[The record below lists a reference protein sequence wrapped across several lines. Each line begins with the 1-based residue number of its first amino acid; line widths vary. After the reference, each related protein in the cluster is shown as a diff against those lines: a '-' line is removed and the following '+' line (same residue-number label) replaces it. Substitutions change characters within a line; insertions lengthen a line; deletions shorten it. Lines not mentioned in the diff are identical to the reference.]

1 SSYFEQSIFTL
12 KGEIDLN
19 IFERSFNKV
28 IERYDIL
35 RTVFVYENV
44 DKPKQIVFKERKAR
58 IGYEDISKLSNESKE
73 NYIENF
79 ISKDKEKGF
88 NLGKD
93 LLIKIS
99 ILKVEKDKYE
109 VVWSFHHILM
119 DGWCLNIIM
128 NDFFNIYSQLQEEK
142 SIELPKVTPYIEYI
156 KWLEDRKKL
165 DNEGEE
171 YWRNYLSCYENVARI
186 PISAERHKEE
196 KYELKELKFAINKE
210 KTKKL
215 ERIVKTERVT
225 MNTIIQ
231 AVWGIL
237 LQRYNNIDD
246 VVFGT
251 VVSGRNANIEGID
264 RMVGLFINTIPVR
277 IKTESGMSFV
287 ELIKEIQKS
296 SLESSKYDYYPLAEI
311 QSKTKLKNELINNI
325 VVYENYYIDNSSIN
339 LNEKINKKFIMENMQ
354 TREETNYDLNLIIG
368 PSEELNIKLSYNK
381 KIYDDYIIKKISKQF
396 ALIID
401 TIISNKNI
409 LVDKIE
415 IIEEEEKKQILYEFN
430 DTKVDYPKNKTIQ
443 ELFEEQVEK
452 TPNNIAVVFE
462 DKKLTYRELNE
473 KA

>member
-1 SSYFEQSIFTL
+1 SKEYNEETIKEISNNYKNNLVNIINHCLSKEKTELTPTDLGDSNLTIDQLDILSLKYRNRGLEIKNIYSLTPMQMGMLFHALKDEESSSYFEQSIFTL

-165 DNEGEE
+165 NNEGEE

-246 VVFGT
+246 VV
-251 VVSGRNANIEGID
+251 
-264 RMVGLFINTIPVR
+264 
-277 IKTESGMSFV
+277 
-287 ELIKEIQKS
+287 
-296 SLESSKYDYYPLAEI
+296 
-311 QSKTKLKNELINNI
+311 
-325 VVYENYYIDNSSIN
+325 
-339 LNEKINKKFIMENMQ
+339 
-354 TREETNYDLNLIIG
+354 
-368 PSEELNIKLSYNK
+368 
-381 KIYDDYIIKKISKQF
+381 
-396 ALIID
+396 
-401 TIISNKNI
+401 
-409 LVDKIE
+409 
-415 IIEEEEKKQILYEFN
+415 
-430 DTKVDYPKNKTIQ
+430 
-443 ELFEEQVEK
+443 
-452 TPNNIAVVFE
+452 
-462 DKKLTYRELNE
+462 
-473 KA
+473 

>member
-1 SSYFEQSIFTL
+1 
-12 KGEIDLN
+12 
-19 IFERSFNKV
+19 
-28 IERYDIL
+28 
-35 RTVFVYENV
+35 
-44 DKPKQIVFKERKAR
+44 
-58 IGYEDISKLSNESKE
+58 
-73 NYIENF
+73 
-79 ISKDKEKGF
+79 
-88 NLGKD
+88 
-93 LLIKIS
+93 
-99 ILKVEKDKYE
+99 
-109 VVWSFHHILM
+109 
-119 DGWCLNIIM
+119 
-128 NDFFNIYSQLQEEK
+128 
-142 SIELPKVTPYIEYI
+142 
-156 KWLEDRKKL
+156 
-165 DNEGEE
+165 
-171 YWRNYLSCYENVARI
+171 
-186 PISAERHKEE
+186 
-196 KYELKELKFAINKE
+196 
-210 KTKKL
+210 
-215 ERIVKTERVT
+215 
-225 MNTIIQ
+225 
-231 AVWGIL
+231 
-237 LQRYNNIDD
+237 
-246 VVFGT
+246 
-251 VVSGRNANIEGID
+251 VSGRNANIEGID

-339 LNEKINKKFIMENMQ
+339 LNEKINKKFIMENMKS
-354 TREETNYDLNLIIG
+354 REETNYDLNLIIG
-368 PSEELNIKLSYNK
+368 PSEELNIKLLYNK
-381 KIYDDYIIKKISKQF
+381 KIYDDYIIEKISKQF